1 MFVCLFF
8 PGAGK
13 MNYKVHR
20 IIKDPP
26 DIKTYYKTS
35 KIKRV
40 VPAHKQA
47 NGREESGKL
56 DPYEGRFNLGKQQHP
71 FNK

>member
-1 MFVCLFF
+1 MFGVFF

-26 DIKTYYKTS
+26 HIKTYYKTS

-40 VPAHKQA
+40 VLAHKQP

-56 DPYEGRFNLGKQQHP
+56 DPREGRFSLGKQQDP